1 MHLPLCVSPFP
12 VTLWLTQISCSV
24 SRQVQCLLSWLLIS
38 YSPAPSWLRPGLLS
52 SPGFSNVKG
61 KFWTIPCSEK
71 SFEIRC
77 DLLRIMILLWTWPL
91 PVTFPLGPIN
101 FQGTDKIFQRSK
113 ENNLYFAALWRGA
126 KRFGKS
132 ELLLNS
138 DSSANALNVHAPSTT
153 ELTFE
158 AFCWSRCNQCNF
170 WEQASPLRPIF
181 L

>member
-38 YSPAPSWLRPGLLS
+38 YSPTLSWLHSGSLS
-52 SPGFSNVKG
+52 SPGFSSAKG

-71 SFEIRC
+71 SFGIRC
-77 DLLRIMILLWTWPL
+77 DLLRITALLWTWPL
-91 PVTFPLGPIN
+91 PVTSRLELIN

-113 ENNLYFAALWRGA
+113 ENNLYLAALWRGA

-138 DSSANALNVHAPSTT
+138 VSPANPLNVHALSTT

-158 AFCWSRCNQCNF
+158 AFCWFRCNQCNF
-170 WEQASPLRPIF
+170 WEQASPLRPTF